1 MLHLDNRS
9 PYGAGLFPGWS
20 QTRRFQET
28 LVVKAGFRFDA
39 GGQLAPLNPPPAIE
53 TADEHYGPPLK
64 TSLAAVAEV
73 MPFKMGGELY
83 VYGTAQPPPHARVME
98 VELGLEGNGRA
109 LWKNTLRITGK
120 RTWRRKMFGLEPTD
134 PEVLTPVPL
143 RYELAYGGCNE
154 HAGHETDWRNPV
166 GTGYTKAQRA
176 QGMALPQIE
185 GEGRFLSRPGDA
197 VRPAGWGPLASFWSP
212 RRELHAK
219 PHVAAARTPECPYG
233 QHVPPDFFNVA
244 PAALRFARAFQAGD
258 RLSLRGLV
266 RDVAYAGRVALE
278 LPDLR
283 LSAVLTEGRAERAVP
298 LSCDTLIVDCDQ
310 QTLCLV
316 LRGAIDARPLDP
328 VNRYVR
334 VEGQSLF
341 LAVNEGVAAA
351 ELAT

>member
-1 MLHLDNRS
+1 MLHLDNQS
-9 PYGAGLFPGWS
+9 PYAAGLFPGWS
-20 QTRRFQET
+20 QARTFQET

-53 TADEHYGPPLK
+53 TADQHYGSPLK

-73 MPFKMGGELY
+73 MPFKGGAELY
-83 VYGTAQPPPHARVME
+83 AYGTAQPPPQARVME
-98 VELGLEGNGRA
+98 VELGLEGNGRVP
-109 LWKNTLRITGK
+109 WKNTLRITGK
-120 RTWRRKMFGLEPTD
+120 RTWRRRMFGLEPTD
-134 PEVLTPVPL
+134 PEILTPVPL
-143 RYELAYGGCNE
+143 RYESAHGGCND
-154 HAGHETDWRNPV
+154 AAHETDWRNPV
-166 GTGYTKAQRA
+166 GTGYTKAQRV

-185 GEGRFLSRPGDA
+185 GEGRFLLRPGDA
-197 VRPAGWGPLASFWSP
+197 VTPAGWGPLASFWSP

-219 PHVAAARTPECPYG
+219 PNMAATRAPECPYG
-233 QHVPPDFFNVA
+233 HHVPPDLFNVA

-266 RDVAYAGRVALE
+266 RDVLYTERVTLE

-283 LSAVLTEGRAERAVP
+283 LSAVLTERGAERAVS
-298 LSCDTLIVDCDQ
+298 LSCDTVVVDCDQ

-351 ELAT
+351 DLAT